1 MTNHPM
7 LKYIQQKN
15 IDFKMLEEILKPCEK
30 SNQYT
35 NGGPVKKLLEK
46 KLESILKID
55 KDRAVLCTN
64 NGTAALQA
72 LYFFLKQKN
81 KDLKIVTPAFTF
93 PSAVVGVDNVDILD
107 IDHETYTI
115 PFNIETINKYD
126 VFVITN
132 LFGTYPSNI
141 LQWVE
146 WCKKL
151 NKTLIFDNA
160 SSPLSAVNGVN
171 ICNLG
176 DFSFGSLHHTKSIG
190 FGEGGFIVLPK
201 KLYNQFEQILC
212 FGFRQRSLKRMFQK
226 NSSNLKMSD
235 VAAAS
240 ILQNI
245 ERYDIN
251 KHIENQA
258 LLINELENISGL
270 EVFNY
275 SDGVVYGNM
284 PIVYEK
290 AMDIGI
296 FRANN
301 IEVQK
306 YYYPLEPYE
315 NSLSLFDRMIN
326 IPLYADMNQQDIQRI
341 IEVVKESLL

>member
-1 MTNHPM
+1 M
-7 LKYIQQKN
+7 LKYIQQKD
-15 IDFKMLEEILKPCEK
+15 IDFTMLEKFLRLSQK

-35 NGGPVKKLLEK
+35 NSGPVKKLLEK
-46 KLESILKID
+46 KLEALLKID
-55 KDRAVLCTN
+55 EDRAVLCTT
-64 NGTAALQA
+64 NGTAALHA
-72 LYFFLKQKN
+72 IYFFLKQGKEE
-81 KDLKIVTPAFTF
+81 LKVATPAFTF
-93 PSAVVGVDNVDILD
+93 PSCVVGVDNVDILD
-107 IDHETYTI
+107 IDLDSYTI
-115 PFNIETINKYD
+115 PLSLETVSKYD

-141 LQWVE
+141 MKWVQ
-146 WCKKL
+146 WCKRL

-160 SSPLSAVNGVN
+160 SSPLSDVDGVN

-176 DFSFGSLHHTKSIG
+176 DFSFGSLHHTKSLG

-201 KLYNQFEQILC
+201 DLYDQFEQILC
-212 FGFRQRSLKRMFQK
+212 FGFRQGSLKRTFQK

-245 ERYDIN
+245 ERYNID
-251 KHIENQA
+251 KHIENQD
-258 LLINELENISGL
+258 LLVEKINSLDGV

-275 SDGVVYGNM
+275 ADGVFYGNM

-290 AMDIGI
+290 PMDIGI

-306 YYYPLEPYE
+306 YYYPLAPYE
-315 NSLSLFDRMIN
+315 KSLSLFGRMIN
-326 IPLYADMNQQDIQRI
+326 IPLYANMTKRNINKI
-341 IEVVKESLL
+341 IKVVKESLI